1 MSLYKERR
9 FTKLGYSAA
18 SILHALPLLQMLLVE
33 TPKSNLLVEACRLYL
48 ECEFFLTELKVLSYF
63 TFKVTLLFL
72 NFVEKNNQE
81 KLLVML
87 PKLHEDLKN
96 LNLDTLREF
105 IVKYRHVDVPEL
117 RSQLEQEIINQMCVK
132 AADGIQLQC
141 GREYGFAK
149 PDQTPRATDLNILS
163 PAELQGLP
171 TNNLDA
177 ERDRAKFSNLAQVA
191 KFRNKNFQAKGIRT
205 DMVLYKS
212 NQGVVDSIIKSINK
226 TLVTR
231 ESHWTQ
237 IQKSLQQKRIVEKLS
252 KAKKETDYTTKL
264 LQICKTWGGPCT
276 TCDELGTVLKSKHE
290 ICEKV
295 VKTELSYYRNTHKID
310 VIARPDLFKIVHVTH
325 EERLENLFILL
336 SDNSQVATAY
346 SSSAIDL
353 PCDLDALHAIKS
365 EGQANV
371 VQEGNI
377 IKPNGICAII
387 WNINKQ
393 PKWLFINLK

>member
-1 MSLYKERR
+1 
-9 FTKLGYSAA
+9 
-18 SILHALPLLQMLLVE
+18 
-33 TPKSNLLVEACRLYL
+33 
-48 ECEFFLTELKVLSYF
+48 
-63 TFKVTLLFL
+63 
-72 NFVEKNNQE
+72 
-81 KLLVML
+81 ML

-141 GREYGFAK
+141 GWEYGFAK

-177 ERDRAKFSNLAQVA
+177 ERDLAKFSNLAQVA
-191 KFRNKNFQAKGIRT
+191 KFRNKNFQAKGICT

-252 KAKKETDYTTKL
+252 KAKK
-264 LQICKTWGGPCT
+264 
-276 TCDELGTVLKSKHE
+276 
-290 ICEKV
+290 
-295 VKTELSYYRNTHKID
+295 RN
-310 VIARPDLFKIVHVTH
+310 
-325 EERLENLFILL
+325 RL
-336 SDNSQVATAY
+336 Y
-346 SSSAIDL
+346 
-353 PCDLDALHAIKS
+353 H
-365 EGQANV
+365 
-371 VQEGNI
+371 
-377 IKPNGICAII
+377 
-387 WNINKQ
+387 
-393 PKWLFINLK
+393 